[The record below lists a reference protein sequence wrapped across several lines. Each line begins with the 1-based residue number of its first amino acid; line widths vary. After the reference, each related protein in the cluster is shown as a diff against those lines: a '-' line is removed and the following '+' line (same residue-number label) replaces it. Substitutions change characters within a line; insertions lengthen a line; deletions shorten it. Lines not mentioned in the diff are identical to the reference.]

1 MKGCRFQIFRYLPF
15 FYQNTDI
22 LNFLLPLFRYSL
34 PTISFIAY
42 IYVHLLLQDKLEAS
56 LNEALEKL
64 DGEEHAVSVLNEKFH
79 SAELSIEELTLK
91 GEEMSENISRV
102 SLSVC
107 LSACLSV
114 WRYKHLFPS
123 LENSLY
129 VHF

>member
-22 LNFLLPLFRYSL
+22 LNFLSPLFRYSHPYFTPKPIPPL

-114 WRYKHLFPS
+114 
-123 LENSLY
+123 
-129 VHF
+129 